1 MFYIDFS
8 TTMREF
14 TVQGEDSC
22 KIWFSLINATM
33 WNSEDREINPMWMKT
48 EDSQARPHLIYPT
61 LLHLADLICCI
72 LCSSLCIPLL
82 VTRWLQKSKKCI
94 LSTASQAGRNEGE
107 EPSSYNSQERK
118 SFPEAPNGLS
128 HISYRPDWVTCPP
141 PDQWA
146 GSLLFAPR
154 STFCSSTSYIDLLLF
169 FHVSSFHLWTIYSH
183 KSVSPGWFRI

>member
-1 MFYIDFS
+1 MLQCGTVRIERLIPCGWKQKTVKQDPTSS
-8 TTMREF
+8 T
-14 TVQGEDSC
+14 
-22 KIWFSLINATM
+22 
-33 WNSEDREINPMWMKT
+33 P
-48 EDSQARPHLIYPT
+48 P

-82 VTRWLQKSKKCI
+82 VTRWLQKSKKYI

-118 SFPEAPNGLS
+118 SFPEAPNRLS
-128 HISYRPDWVTCPP
+128 HISYRPEWVTCPP